1 MQNVQVIP
9 TNNSSTQPEVVIDV
23 RNLVKKYGRIKAV
36 NGVSFKIYRGEVFAI
51 LGPNGAGKTTV
62 LRAISG
68 TLRISKGTVRVL
80 GYDVRR
86 ESIKVK
92 SVVGYVPEQH
102 FLFPELSVMRNLLFA
117 ATLHG
122 LSKGVA
128 AKLTK
133 KVLDTLGLEGVS
145 HRKYGE
151 LSKGFKR
158 RTDIAAALIH
168 DPEIIVLDEPTSGLD
183 PFSAARLRS
192 IIEALSRKGKTV
204 VIATHNISEAMML
217 ADRVLILEN
226 GRVKALGKPRE
237 LRKLISEESEV
248 LIVLDNPNHEFI
260 EKVMKSVPRVS
271 FARNTLRVRCRD
283 TAQTLKTLLS
293 LADAYGL
300 SVLNISIKEVT
311 WEDVFM
317 RLVYGECPV
326 KKLLPGTGCGGC
338 PYGGAE

>member
-1 MQNVQVIP
+1 ML
-9 TNNSSTQPEVVIDV
+9 TNNPSTQSEVVIDV
-23 RNLVKKYGRIKAV
+23 RDLVKNYGKIRAV
-36 NGVSFKIYRGEVFAI
+36 NGVSFNVYRGEVFAI

-68 TLRISKGTVRVL
+68 TLRISEGSVRVL

-122 LSKGVA
+122 LSKEA
-128 AKLTK
+128 ASKQTK
-133 KVLDTLGLEGVS
+133 KVLNALGLEDVS

-158 RTDIAAALIH
+158 RADIAAALIH
-168 DPEIIVLDEPTSGLD
+168 DPEVIILDEPTSGLD
-183 PFSAARLRS
+183 PYSAVRLRTM
-192 IIEALSRKGKTV
+192 IEALPKEGKTV

-217 ADRVLILEN
+217 ADRVLILEG
-226 GRVKALGKPRE
+226 GRVRALGEPRE

-248 LIVLDNPNHEFI
+248 LIVLDNLSQEFM
-260 EKVMKSVPRVS
+260 EKVIKSIPKAS
-271 FARNTLRVRCRD
+271 FTKNTLRVRCRN
-283 TAQTLKTLLS
+283 TADALKTLLS
-293 LADAYGL
+293 LADAHGVK
-300 SVLNISIKEVT
+300 VLNISIKEVA

-317 RLVYGECPV
+317 KLVYGECPV
-326 KKLLPGTGCGGC
+326 KKLLPGKGCGGC
-338 PYGGAE
+338 PYAGGAE